1 MDNETQNPQQRI
13 GVLLA
18 VVLTI
23 AATVALVALL
33 LTGGGEKADPAT
45 TTTVTASTTLPDEQV
60 IAPPTVVEADAKV
73 KAWNENIGP
82 TIQKIIVEV
91 SAPPAASIDV
101 LRLKCE
107 RVKALVKEADS
118 YPKAPREDVA
128 EAFSN
133 WLMVLEDAAIFCT
146 DGSKELPETD
156 ALAAAGNNLGSTGAY
171 FETFI
176 QTVGR
181 YVDLGQVPSNAP
193 QQGGNAP

>member
-1 MDNETQNPQQRI
+1 MDHETQNPLQRI

-33 LTGGGEKADPAT
+33 LTGGETTADPAT
-45 TTTVTASTTLPDEQV
+45 TTIPAATTTVPDEQV
-60 IAPPTVVEADAKV
+60 IAPPTVVDADAKV

-107 RVKALVKEADS
+107 RVKALVKEAGS

-128 EAFSN
+128 ESFTN
-133 WLMVLEDAAIFCT
+133 WLAVLEDAAIYCT
-146 DGSKELPETD
+146 DGSKELPDTD
-156 ALAAAGNNLGSTGAY
+156 AVAAAGNNLGATGAY

-176 QTVGR
+176 QTIGR
-181 YVDLGQVPSNAP
+181 YVDLSQAPSNAP